1 MQKSQPRIEEGVA
14 RLFRR
19 LGSRFE
25 NLGKGRKLKTRR
37 QADVELGHDSGRHA
51 ESKKADKKP
60 SLAGGADRRVRQ
72 GGRPHAEANA
82 DAEPEAS
89 HVIGSWMRRRRAAR
103 DRSRPRRRRPRPVLG
118 LLCSDRTGDQLARAL
133 VLFPAGLG
141 QAADGLEQK
150 GERAHGR
157 ICWCFF
163 LDEGNGFT
171 PWPWPIGPGH
181 Q

>member
-133 VLFPAGLG
+133 VLFPGWAWAGSRWV
-141 QAADGLEQK
+141 AAES
-150 GERAHGR
+150 RARARPHLLV
-157 ICWCFF
+157 F
-163 LDEGNGFT
+163 LS
-171 PWPWPIGPGH
+171 
-181 Q
+181 

>member
-1 MQKSQPRIEEGVA
+1 MQKGQPRIEEGVA

-25 NLGKGRKLKTRR
+25 NLVKGRKLKTRR

-103 DRSRPRRRRPRPVLG
+103 DRSRPRRRCLDCFA
-118 LLCSDRTGDQLARAL
+118 LTGPATNPHARSSC
-133 VLFPAGLG
+133 FPPGLG
-141 QAADGLEQK
+141 RQQMGW
-150 GERAHGR
+150 GR
-157 ICWCFF
+157 KPSARTAESVGQVGALGSCICWCIF
-163 LDEGNGFT
+163 LEGNG
-171 PWPWPIGPGH
+171 
-181 Q
+181 